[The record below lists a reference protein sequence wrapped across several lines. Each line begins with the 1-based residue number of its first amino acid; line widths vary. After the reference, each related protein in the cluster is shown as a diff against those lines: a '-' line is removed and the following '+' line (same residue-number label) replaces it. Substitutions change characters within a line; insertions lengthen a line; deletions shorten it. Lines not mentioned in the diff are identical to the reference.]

1 MVPTR
6 PTATRSPSGR
16 SDGTVAAEHPEIIDR
31 DEFRRLR
38 LQAGTSTRALA
49 RAAATSTTTID
60 GIADA
65 TNHRSID
72 LGMLCDIACALGV
85 HPAAL
90 LDGAAPATQA
100 RPDDSI
106 IEAALAEVGG
116 SPSATDLAEAL
127 GWPTSR
133 AHAALRAL
141 KTRLKGTGQQLI
153 SRGWDRHSLK
163 PDRLLM
169 TSAQRRKLHRT
180 ALRQRGLNITC
191 LGLLVN
197 AHEGRLDGAWLR
209 AMSNPQRVA
218 LATITNAGLVEPHD
232 GGYRLTPEAVEAL
245 DWGQTA
251 WQGAG

>member
-1 MVPTR
+1 M
-6 PTATRSPSGR
+6 AG
-16 SDGTVAAEHPEIIDR
+16 AHPEILNR

-38 LQAGTSTRALA
+38 LQAGMSTRALA

-60 GIADA
+60 GITDA

-72 LGMLCDIACALGV
+72 LGMLCDIAAELGV

-90 LDGAAPATQA
+90 LDGAAQAVEA

-116 SPSATDLAEAL
+116 SPSANDLAEAL

-133 AHAALRAL
+133 VHHALRAL
-141 KTRLKGTGQQLI
+141 KTRLKSTGQQLI

-169 TSAQRRKLHRT
+169 TSTQRRALHQT
-180 ALRQRGLNITC
+180 AVRQRGLNITC
-191 LGLLVN
+191 LGLLVD

-209 AMSNPQRVA
+209 AISNPQRVA
-218 LATITNAGLVEPHD
+218 LATITNAGLVEQYA
-232 GGYRLTPEAVEAL
+232 GAYRLTAEALEAL
-245 DWGQTA
+245 DWPPA
-251 WQGAG
+251 IHDSRSALAAAAAAI